1 MDFILA
7 GATTQRQLDA
17 AMASVGFVRKSD
29 RFVHPRVTFYVE
41 FPRGPLAIGGD
52 YRIKPV
58 ERRGT
63 HGRALIL
70 SATDSCRDRL
80 AAFFD
85 WRDRGSLDVAV
96 AIALRNPLRCPSCGA
111 GVSRK
116 GSLKDSPSF
125 CARCGR
131 PELSVSLRDR
141 PPADGSRPA
150 HSPLTST
157 PPRSGALRAARRRR
171 ICAC

>member
-7 GATTQRQLDA
+7 GATTQRQLDG
-17 AMASVGFVRKSD
+17 AMASVGFVRKGD
-29 RFVHPRVTFYVE
+29 RFVHPRVAFYVE

-52 YRIKPV
+52 YRIRPV

-80 AAFFD
+80 AAFFH

-96 AIALRNPLRCPSCGA
+96 AIALRNPLR
-111 GVSRK
+111 
-116 GSLKDSPSF
+116 
-125 CARCGR
+125 
-131 PELSVSLRDR
+131 LSVVRRWSVEEGFPEGFAEFLREVR
-141 PPADGSRPA
+141 QAR
-150 HSPLTST
+150 
-157 PPRSGALRAARRRR
+157 ARRRR
-171 ICAC
+171 HPKAA